1 MLLSFNYKIAFLK
14 YTRYYSLL
22 KEDQKKI
29 IDYFP
34 YKTKAFPLIKA
45 FIIKIQI

>member
-34 YKTKAFPLIKA
+34 YKTKGISTYKGLYY
-45 FIIKIQI
+45 